1 MDAHFDPGLFKP
13 ALIIL
18 AAAAVVIPL
27 FHRLRLSPVL
37 GFILVGV
44 AVGPFGLA
52 TLADRLPI
60 VRAITLSRPESI
72 APIAEL
78 GISMLMFMIGLELSL
93 ERLRVMRRLV
103 FGFGLLQFV
112 LCAVAIGAIAYA
124 LGAPPV
130 LAAVI
135 GPALSMS
142 STAVVVQVLSHE
154 KRLGGPVGRASLPVL

>member
-1 MDAHFDPGLFKP
+1 M
-13 ALIIL
+13 
-18 AAAAVVIPL
+18 
-27 FHRLRLSPVL
+27 
-37 GFILVGV
+37 
-44 AVGPFGLA
+44 
-52 TLADRLPI
+52 
-60 VRAITLSRPESI
+60 
-72 APIAEL
+72 
-78 GISMLMFMIGLELSL
+78 MMFMIGLELSL

-154 KRLGGPVGRASLPVL
+154 KRLGGPVGRASLARAAVAGYRRGAGAVRHRRARRRGGGSAHLGHRAGGASSCSA